1 MSVTSSRLIDV
12 NGYKAEVVLERYNRL
27 IGRREITL
35 QINHMLK
42 PTPSRL
48 QVRLSVAKAYGVDI
62 ERVYVR
68 SIRTEYGRGV
78 SRAEVH
84 IYDSV
89 ERALAFEPK
98 HIVERNGGVRPQLQ

>member
-48 QVRLSVAKAYGVDI
+48 QVRLSVAKAYGVDV

-68 SIRTEYGRGV
+68 SIRTEYGRGGFE
-78 SRAEVH
+78 SGGPH
-84 IYDSV
+84 I
-89 ERALAFEPK
+89 R
-98 HIVERNGGVRPQLQ
+98 